1 MAKGRAR
8 VGTGLDTQR
17 LGQALAR
24 PGMDPRVWVT
34 LAYANGES
42 AVDAPE
48 GVFVD
53 VTLSPSGQVVCARVG
68 TGYAG
73 NSFGAYGK
81 IHKDDELVVV
91 IPNGDPA
98 EGAVVVARLWSQADP
113 PPSDAIVEVDEVVLD
128 IEADKPYRLRTS
140 GSGKIEVDAES
151 KITLK
156 SDDTIILD
164 CDKVRLGKEAAV
176 EQLVMGSTYRSEE
189 TILDT
194 DLALRFSQIAAA
206 FTAIQAAMVAYNAAM
221 LPATDKLLIP
231 PAGKAIGIAT
241 TTMVTAVNA
250 ACVTGNSAGLAAQTA
265 INTFELK
272 AAQYLSSISKTK

>member
-98 EGAVVVARLWSQADP
+98 EGAVVVARL
-113 PPSDAIVEVDEVVLD
+113 
-128 IEADKPYRLRTS
+128 
-140 GSGKIEVDAES
+140 
-151 KITLK
+151 
-156 SDDTIILD
+156 
-164 CDKVRLGKEAAV
+164 
-176 EQLVMGSTYRSEE
+176 
-189 TILDT
+189 
-194 DLALRFSQIAAA
+194 
-206 FTAIQAAMVAYNAAM
+206 
-221 LPATDKLLIP
+221 
-231 PAGKAIGIAT
+231 
-241 TTMVTAVNA
+241 
-250 ACVTGNSAGLAAQTA
+250 
-265 INTFELK
+265 
-272 AAQYLSSISKTK
+272 

>member
-113 PPSDAIVEVDEVVLD
+113 PPSDAIVDADEVVLD
-128 IEADKPYRLRTS
+128 IEADKSYRLRTS

-156 SDDTIILD
+156 SDDTVILD

-176 EQLVMGSTYRSEE
+176 EQLVMGSTYRAQEQ
-189 TILDT
+189 TLDT
-194 DLALRFSQIAAA
+194 SLAVQFAQIAAA
-206 FTAIQAAMVAYNAAM
+206 FTAIQAAMVAYNVAM
-221 LPATDKLLIP
+221 QPATDKLLIP

-241 TTMVTAVNA
+241 TTMVAAVNA
-250 ACVTGNSAGLAAQTA
+250 ACITGNSAGLAAQTA
-265 INTFELK
+265 INTFE
-272 AAQYLSSISKTK
+272 ASASQYLSSISKTK